1 MTHDSRPMTLD
12 QRPATTDTR
21 RNVTIDST
29 KGIAGLKGA
38 LRYVRAYRDHVFVVK
53 LGGDVLADREVLDQ
67 VAAQLALLYSLS
79 IRLVVVHGGG
89 PQASAMSRRLG
100 QEPQL
105 IAGRRVTDNGAL
117 EVAKMVYAGL
127 LNTDLLAALREHE
140 IQAVGL
146 SGVDADLLT
155 ARRRPPVRVV
165 DDNGTARE
173 VDFGH
178 VGDIELADPRVL
190 TTLLDARFVP
200 VVASLA
206 GDGDGNV
213 YNVNADT
220 VAESLAVALKAQ
232 KLIFLTGAPGVLRDR
247 DDPTSLVTF
256 ADPDELAALMASGA
270 LSGGMRPK
278 VEACIRAA
286 TGGVERTHI
295 IDGRTPDSLLL
306 EVFTGAGCGTMIV
319 GRKEKATYLG
329 VDLAT

>member
-1 MTHDSRPMTLD
+1 VDH
-12 QRPATTDTR
+12 R

-105 IAGRRVTDNGAL
+105 IAGRRITDNGAL

-146 SGVDADLLT
+146 SGGDADLLT

-165 DDNGTARE
+165 DDNGTAHE

-190 TTLLDARFVP
+190 ITLLDARFVP

-213 YNVNADT
+213 FNVNADT

-295 IDGRTPDSLLL
+295 IDGRAPDSVLL

>member
-1 MTHDSRPMTLD
+1 VDH
-12 QRPATTDTR
+12 R

-53 LGGDVLADREVLDQ
+53 LGGDVLADRAVLDQ

-105 IAGRRVTDNGAL
+105 IAGRRVTESGAL

-127 LNTDLLAALREHE
+127 LNTDLLAALREHD

-165 DDNGTARE
+165 DDKGTARE

-232 KLIFLTGAPGVLRDR
+232 KLLFLTGAPGVLRDR

-295 IDGRTPDSLLL
+295 IDGRAPDSLLL